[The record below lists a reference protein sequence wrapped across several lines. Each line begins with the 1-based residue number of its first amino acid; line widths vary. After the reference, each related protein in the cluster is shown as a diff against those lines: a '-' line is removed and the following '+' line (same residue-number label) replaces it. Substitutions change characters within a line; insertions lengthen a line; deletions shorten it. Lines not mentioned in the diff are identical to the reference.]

1 VVVLLVGSPFAC
13 SSSAPLA
20 AAGGACTL
28 ATDCQEG
35 LVCCNG
41 EKGSNTCVAS
51 VSCLLPGGAEIA
63 DAGMPGTDGGEAG
76 DDGAGGDDATMPAS
90 GLDATPPPDDTGS
103 SEPPEA
109 EPPVKDAGKPPIVDA
124 SKPDDAGTAPEA
136 AAPPPVDAG
145 GVTD

>member
-1 VVVLLVGSPFAC
+1 MASPFAC
-13 SSSAPLA
+13 SSPAPLA

-35 LVCCNG
+35 LICCNG

-51 VSCLLPGGAEIA
+51 VSCLVPAGAMSA
-63 DAGMPGTDGGEAG
+63 DAGMGGGESG
-76 DDGAGGDDATMPAS
+76 DDAAGDDATMPAS

-109 EPPVKDAGKPPIVDA
+109 EPPVKDAGKPPVMDA
-124 SKPDDAGTAPEA
+124 GKPDDAGTEPE